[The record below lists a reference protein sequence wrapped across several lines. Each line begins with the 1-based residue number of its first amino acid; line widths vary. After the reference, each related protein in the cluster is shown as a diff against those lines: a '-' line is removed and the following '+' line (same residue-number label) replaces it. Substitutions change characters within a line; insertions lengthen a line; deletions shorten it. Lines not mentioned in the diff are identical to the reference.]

1 METTM
6 CNRIKVATI
15 VGALFAAAVLLVE
28 HGPAGVGSTIGT
40 QAHAVRANPS
50 PFDQHLRYSRI

>member
-1 METTM
+1 MN
-6 CNRIKVATI
+6 NRIKVATM

-28 HGPAGVGSTIGT
+28 HGPAGIGSTIGT
-40 QAHAVRANPS
+40 QARSVRANPS

>member
-1 METTM
+1 MS
-6 CNRIKVATI
+6 NRIKVAAI

-40 QAHAVRANPS
+40 QAHSVRANPS